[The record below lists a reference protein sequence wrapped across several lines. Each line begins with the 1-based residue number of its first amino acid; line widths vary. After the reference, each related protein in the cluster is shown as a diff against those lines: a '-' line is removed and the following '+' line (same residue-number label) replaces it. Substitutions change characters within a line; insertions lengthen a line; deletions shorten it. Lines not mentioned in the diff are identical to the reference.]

1 MLKNKQTKTT
11 KQCGMKFRGVLS
23 SIYYTQLEE
32 IWAEMI
38 LNIFL
43 KKKNKNEQT
52 ERDVNQNDTEN
63 HKTVKTRVL

>member
-11 KQCGMKFRGVLS
+11 KQYGMKFRGVLS

-43 KKKNKNEQT
+43 KKKNENEQT